1 MATYGF
7 LVRGLLLGALLI
19 PQVAQAA
26 AYMRVVSWNLR
37 HEGWPDDLNY
47 SGDAAQIWNQYGTTS
62 TSTNGCDVVFLQEVM
77 YDTAAAGITQELNR
91 VSGFPWAYAVTPAIG
106 RSASYKERY
115 AVVYRTDRVTL
126 LSNTVYND
134 VGDVFEREPQ
144 IVKVRDR
151 NTGAD
156 FTFIN
161 WHAVFGTTTER
172 QAEVSAIYQVF
183 RSVQDSDPTD
193 QDVILLGD
201 HNTSA
206 TTAWWSSLIGL
217 SPQVSYRVNDLTT
230 INTSGS
236 YVNAYDHFWFQS
248 TYVTEY
254 SNAGRDYIANLLAF
268 QALGTGMSDH
278 APIWL
283 RLYSTS
289 DTD

>member
-1 MATYGF
+1 MAKHRF
-7 LVRGLLLGALLI
+7 LVPGLLLGILLI
-19 PQVAQAA
+19 PQAVQAA

-47 SGDAAQIWNQYGTTS
+47 SGDASQIWNQYGINS
-62 TSTNGCDVVFLQEVM
+62 TSTNGCDLVFLQEVM
-77 YDTAAAGITQELNR
+77 YESAAQAITQELNR
-91 VSGFPWAYAVTPAIG
+91 ISGFPWAYAVSPAIG

-151 NTGAD
+151 TTGAD

-161 WHAVFGTTTER
+161 WHTVFGTTAER
-172 QAEVSAIYQVF
+172 QVEVNAIPQVF
-183 RSVQDSDPTD
+183 RSVQDGDATD

-201 HNTSA
+201 HNVTATS
-206 TTAWWSSLIGL
+206 TWWAGLTGL

-230 INTSGS
+230 INTSGG
-236 YVNAYDHFWFQS
+236 YVNAYDHFWLQS

-254 SNAGRDYIANLLAF
+254 SNAGRDYVANPLTF

-278 APIWL
+278 APVWL